1 MEATITKPPE
11 EEAASQLLYH
21 CWRVRFDEKH
31 EAFSFPD
38 ITEGISEKVLKDTE
52 QPVNTFQ
59 IDLPLTTGKWP
70 IVFEEFV
77 DGWVV
82 FFKDF
87 PSIIADS
94 DGGNMEDALD
104 NLAEVVLDDFQI
116 MEEYKDNVSSYLKK
130 RHQFLKKVFKA

>member
-1 MEATITKPPE
+1 MG
-11 EEAASQLLYH
+11 LLRH
-21 CWRVRFDEKH
+21 IACQDIS
-31 EAFSFPD
+31 AFKFSGNRNTD
-38 ITEGISEKVLKDTE
+38 IMSEKILKDPE

-59 IDLPLTTGKWP
+59 IDLPLTTGKRP

-82 FFKDF
+82 YFKDF

-116 MEEYKDNVSSYLKK
+116 VEEYKNNISLHLKK
-130 RHQFLKKVFKA
+130 RHQFLKTIFKT

>member
-11 EEAASQLLYH
+11 EEAASRLLYH

-38 ITEGISEKVLKDTE
+38 ITEGMSEKVLKDTE

-87 PSIIADS
+87 PSIIASS
-94 DGGNMEDALD
+94 DDGSLEDALD
-104 NLAEVVLDDFQI
+104 SLAEIVIDDFQI
-116 MEEYKDNVSSYLKK
+116 MEEYKDNVSSYLEK
-130 RHQFLKKVFKA
+130 RHQFLKKVFKT

>member
-1 MEATITKPPE
+1 MSVQT
-11 EEAASQLLYH
+11 L
-21 CWRVRFDEKH
+21 
-31 EAFSFPD
+31 AF
-38 ITEGISEKVLKDTE
+38 TE
-52 QPVNTFQ
+52 QRVNTFQ

-87 PSIIADS
+87 PSIIASS
-94 DGGNMEDALD
+94 DNGSLEDALD
-104 NLAEVVLDDFQI
+104 SLAEIVIDDFQI

-130 RHQFLKKVFKA
+130 RHQFLKKVFKT

>member
-1 MEATITKPPE
+1 MGATIPKPPE
-11 EEAASQLLYH
+11 EEAASRLLYH
-21 CWRVRFDEKH
+21 CWRGRFDEKN

-38 ITEGISEKVLKDTE
+38 ITEGMSEKVLKDTE
-52 QPVNTFQ
+52 QPINTFQ
-59 IDLPLTTGKWP
+59 IDLPLTTGKRP

-94 DGGNMEDALD
+94 DGGNMEEALD

-116 MEEYKDNVSSYLKK
+116 ME
-130 RHQFLKKVFKA
+130 

>member
-11 EEAASQLLYH
+11 EEVASRLLYH
-21 CWRVRFDEKH
+21 CWRVRFDEKQ

-38 ITEGISEKVLKDTE
+38 ITEGMSEKVLKDTE

-82 FFKDF
+82 FF
-87 PSIIADS
+87 
-94 DGGNMEDALD
+94 
-104 NLAEVVLDDFQI
+104 
-116 MEEYKDNVSSYLKK
+116 
-130 RHQFLKKVFKA
+130 

>member
-11 EEAASQLLYH
+11 EEAASRLLYH
-21 CWRVRFDEKH
+21 CWRVRFDEKPVT
-31 EAFSFPD
+31 FRFPD
-38 ITEGISEKVLKDTE
+38 ITEGMSVQTLAPTE
-52 QPVNTFQ
+52 HPINKFQ
-59 IDLPLTTGKWP
+59 IDLPLITGRWP
-70 IVFEEFV
+70 LVFEEFV

-82 FFKDF
+82 YFKDF

-116 MEEYKDNVSSYLKK
+116 MEEYKNNVSLHLKK

>member
-21 CWRVRFDEKH
+21 CWRGRFDEKH

-38 ITEGISEKVLKDTE
+38 ITEGMSEKVLKDTE

-70 IVFEEFV
+70 IVFEEFI

-87 PSIIADS
+87 PSIIASS
-94 DGGNMEDALD
+94 DDGSLEDALD
-104 NLAEVVLDDFQI
+104 SLAEIVIDDFQI
-116 MEEYKDNVSSYLKK
+116 MKEYKDNVSSYLKK
-130 RHQFLKKVFKA
+130 RHQFLKKVFKT

>member
-1 MEATITKPPE
+1 MEATITKAPE
-11 EEAASQLLYH
+11 EEAASRLLYH
-21 CWRVRFDEKH
+21 CWRGRFDEKH
-31 EAFSFPD
+31 EAFSFPG
-38 ITEGISEKVLKDTE
+38 ITEGMSEKVLKDTE

-59 IDLPLTTGKWP
+59 IDLPLITGRWP
-70 IVFEEFV
+70 LVFEEFV

-82 FFKDF
+82 YFKDF

-116 MEEYKDNVSSYLKK
+116 MEEYKNNVSLNLKK
-130 RHQFLKKVFKA
+130 RHQFLKKVFKT

>member
-1 MEATITKPPE
+1 MQT
-11 EEAASQLLYH
+11 L
-21 CWRVRFDEKH
+21 
-31 EAFSFPD
+31 AF
-38 ITEGISEKVLKDTE
+38 TE
-52 QPVNTFQ
+52 QPINTFQ

-82 FFKDF
+82 YFKDF

-94 DGGNMEDALD
+94 DGGNMENALD

-116 MEEYKDNVSSYLKK
+116 MEEYKNNVSLHLKK
-130 RHQFLKKVFKA
+130 RHQFLKKVFKT

>member
-11 EEAASQLLYH
+11 EEAASRLLYH
-21 CWRVRFDEKH
+21 CWRGRFDDKH
-31 EAFSFPD
+31 EAFSFPG
-38 ITEGISEKVLKDTE
+38 ITEGMSEKVLKDTE

-87 PSIIADS
+87 PSIIASS
-94 DGGNMEDALD
+94 DDGSLEDALD
-104 NLAEVVLDDFQI
+104 SLADIVLDDFQI
-116 MEEYKDNVSSYLKK
+116 MKEYKDNVSLYLKK
-130 RHQFLKKVFKA
+130 RHQFLKTVFKA

>member
-1 MEATITKPPE
+1 MSASAVKLPE
-11 EEAASQLLYH
+11 KEAASRLLYH
-21 CWRVRFDEKH
+21 CWRGRFDEKH

-38 ITEGISEKVLKDTE
+38 ITEGMSEKVLKETE

-87 PSIIADS
+87 PSIIASS
-94 DGGNMEDALD
+94 DDGSLEDALD
-104 NLAEVVLDDFQI
+104 SLAEIVIDDFQI

-130 RHQFLKKVFKA
+130 RHQFLKKVFKT

>member
-11 EEAASQLLYH
+11 EEAASRLLYH
-21 CWRVRFDEKH
+21 CWRGRFDEKH
-31 EAFSFPD
+31 KAFSFPG
-38 ITEGISEKVLKDTE
+38 ITEGMSEKVLKDTE
-52 QPVNTFQ
+52 QPINTFQ

-87 PSIIADS
+87 PSIIASS
-94 DGGNMEDALD
+94 DDGSLEDALD
-104 NLAEVVLDDFQI
+104 SLAEIVLDDFQI
-116 MEEYKDNVSSYLKK
+116 MEEYKNNVSSYLKK
-130 RHQFLKKVFKA
+130 RHQFLKKVFKT

>member
-11 EEAASQLLYH
+11 EEAASRLLYH

-38 ITEGISEKVLKDTE
+38 ITEGMSDKVLKDTE

-70 IVFEEFV
+70 IVFEEFA

-87 PSIIADS
+87 PSIIASS
-94 DGGNMEDALD
+94 DDGSLEDALD
-104 NLAEVVLDDFQI
+104 SLAEIVLDDFQI
-116 MEEYKDNVSSYLKK
+116 MEEYKNNVSSYLKK
-130 RHQFLKKVFKA
+130 RHQFLKKVFKT

>member
-11 EEAASQLLYH
+11 EEAASRLLYH
-21 CWRVRFDEKH
+21 CWRGRFDEKQ
-31 EAFSFPD
+31 EAFSFPG
-38 ITEGISEKVLKDTE
+38 IT
-52 QPVNTFQ
+52 
-59 IDLPLTTGKWP
+59 
-70 IVFEEFV
+70 

-82 FFKDF
+82 YFKDF

-116 MEEYKDNVSSYLKK
+116 MEEYKNNVSLHLKK
-130 RHQFLKKVFKA
+130 RHQFLKKVFKT

>member
-11 EEAASQLLYH
+11 EEAASRLLYH

-31 EAFSFPD
+31 EAFSFPG
-38 ITEGISEKVLKDTE
+38 ITEGMSEKVLKDTE
-52 QPVNTFQ
+52 QPINTFQ

>member
-1 MEATITKPPE
+1 MEATITKAPE
-11 EEAASQLLYH
+11 EEAASRLLYH
-21 CWRVRFDEKH
+21 CWRGRFDKKH
-31 EAFSFPD
+31 EAFSFPS
-38 ITEGISEKVLKDTE
+38 ITEGMSEKVLKDTE

-59 IDLPLTTGKWP
+59 IDLPLITGRWP
-70 IVFEEFV
+70 LVFEEFV

-82 FFKDF
+82 YFKDF

-104 NLAEVVLDDFQI
+104 NLAEVVLDDFQT

-130 RHQFLKKVFKA
+130 RHQFLKKVFKT